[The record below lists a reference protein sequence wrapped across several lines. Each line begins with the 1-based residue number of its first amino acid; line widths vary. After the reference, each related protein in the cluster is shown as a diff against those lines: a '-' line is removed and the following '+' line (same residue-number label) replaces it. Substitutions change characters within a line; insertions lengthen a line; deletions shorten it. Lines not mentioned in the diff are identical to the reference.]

1 MIKYGD
7 LVQYI
12 KENHVN
18 WNTDLFDVLRG
29 FFDSYSQ
36 KYSQPPPL
44 PSSSPQKAKYTEVLP
59 QSMQQELPFKDFQ
72 EPEGGEYTQQD
83 LLNLFS
89 T

>member
-12 KENHVN
+12 KDNHVN

-29 FFDSYSQ
+29 FFESYNQ
-36 KYSQPPPL
+36 KYSPL
-44 PSSSPQKAKYTEVLP
+44 PPSSSSQLP
-59 QSMQQELPFKDFQ
+59 IQQELIFESKDFKA
-72 EPEGGEYTQQD
+72 PANGEYTPED

>member
-12 KENHVN
+12 KDNHIN

-36 KYSQPPPL
+36 QYSPQPPL
-44 PSSSPQKAKYTEVLP
+44 PPSS
-59 QSMQQELPFKDFQ
+59 QSSQHVKIPPLQQELIFEHKEFQ
-72 EPEGGEYTQQD
+72 APVDGEYTAND